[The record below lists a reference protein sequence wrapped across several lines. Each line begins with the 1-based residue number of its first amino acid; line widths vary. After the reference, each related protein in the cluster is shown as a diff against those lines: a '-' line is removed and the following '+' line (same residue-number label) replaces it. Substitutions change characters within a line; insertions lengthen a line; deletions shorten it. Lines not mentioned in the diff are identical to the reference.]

1 MLSST
6 ELIAAFDEAEERLGK
21 EKATPLNM
29 YCEGFFKG
37 VEVGKVDL
45 TVNAICWLRFHLLD
59 YIYKRHGM
67 TCIDGQAWEDF
78 KKAVGGGERYERI
91 QTHKCPR

>member
-6 ELIAAFDEAEERLGK
+6 ELIAAFDEAEERLGG

-37 VEVGKVDL
+37 VEVGKADL
-45 TVNAICWLRFHLLD
+45 TAKASEWLEGHLMGYLVE
-59 YIYKRHGM
+59 RCGV
-67 TCIDGQAWEDF
+67 TVFDGRLWEDF
-78 KKAVGGGERYERI
+78 KKVMERI
-91 QTHKCPR
+91 DGLKICGKAENH